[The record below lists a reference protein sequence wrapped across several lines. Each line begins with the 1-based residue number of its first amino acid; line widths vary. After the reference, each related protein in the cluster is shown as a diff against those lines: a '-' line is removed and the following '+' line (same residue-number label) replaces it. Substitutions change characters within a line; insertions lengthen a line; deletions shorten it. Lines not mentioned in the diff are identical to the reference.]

1 MPTILPNFCMKPLTV
16 ALDVR
21 LISRAHTGDTSY
33 WRGLLQGFCEIEDSP
48 RLLLYSNAPQPESV
62 PMPSGAEWVHLP
74 GESDRI
80 WSAKLFPEAALSR
93 GVDLIHTQYNLSP
106 LYGKKGVTT
115 IHDVSF
121 FVNPAWY
128 GFKDRTLLKL
138 LIPRTVKQAR
148 GILTVS
154 ETSRQ
159 EIEQFLP
166 AAKGKVRVTPNA
178 PAPFVQRLPKKEA
191 QARVRE
197 EFGLTPPYVVVINSA
212 WARKNVPFALQ
223 VSRELHKIWPHTL
236 AICGK
241 GNLVDAPSHAKPLG
255 YVEDSLMSA
264 HYSGADLLLLPS
276 LHEGFGIPIVEAGL
290 CHCPVAAFDRGAM
303 KEVGGSALIAQT
315 SDHPEAWAKSILAAL
330 QDSGTLERLQREGAS
345 RAAQYSWK
353 RTAELTLAA
362 YREWTQ

>member
-1 MPTILPNFCMKPLTV
+1 MNTFTV

-21 LISRAHTGDTSY
+21 LVSRAHTGDTSY
-33 WRGLLQGFCEIEDSP
+33 WRGLLKGFCEIEDCP
-48 RLLLYSNAPQPESV
+48 RLLLYSNAPQPDSV
-62 PMPSGAEWVHLP
+62 PIPPGAQWVQLP

-80 WSAKLFPEAALSR
+80 WSAKLFPEAALAQ

-121 FVNPAWY
+121 FVNPSWY

-148 GILTVS
+148 GIFTVS

-159 EIEQFLP
+159 EIERYLP

-178 PAPFVQRLPKKEA
+178 PAPFVRRVEKSKA
-191 QARVRE
+191 QQEVLASL
-197 EFGLTPPYVVVINSA
+197 GLHSPYAMVINSA
-212 WARKNVPFALQ
+212 WARKNVPFAFE
-223 VSRELHKIWPHTL
+223 VSRNLHASWPHTL

-241 GNLVDAPSHAKPLG
+241 GDTTGAPAHAKSLG
-255 YVEDSLMSA
+255 YVDDSLMSA
-264 HYSGADLLLLPS
+264 LYSGADLLLLPS
-276 LHEGFGIPIVEAGL
+276 LHEGFGIPIIEAGL
-290 CHCPVAAFDRGAM
+290 CHCPVTAFDRGAM
-303 KEVGGSALIAQT
+303 REVGGSAFIAQA
-315 SDHPEAWAKSILAAL
+315 SEKPSEWAKTILVAL
-330 QDSGTLERLQREGAS
+330 HDSGTLERLCREGAE
-345 RAAQYSWK
+345 RAAHFSWK
-353 RTAELTLAA
+353 RTAELTVQA